1 MVSECSVAGEF
12 SSSFVRVENL
22 RLESWS
28 ERGKNSK
35 RYRNEARWR
44 EMKGEMEGDEERL
57 DAFRV

>member
-22 RLESWS
+22 RLES

-44 EMKGEMEGDEERL
+44 GMKGEMEGDEERL